1 MEESSMLKALRKH
14 LANQTP
20 EERTEMIEHFRDK
33 TPKGW
38 NSIEDYLPMMKIKDL
53 MQGYSVF
60 KVRNTSGEEF
70 KSCVADHNTWYYRA
84 KDDGIT
90 EWFNE

>member
-14 LANQTP
+14 LAEQTP
-20 EERTEMIEHFRDK
+20 EERAEMIEHFRDK

-38 NSIEDYLPMMKIKDL
+38 NSIEDYLPMMDIKDL
-53 MQGYSVF
+53 MQGYSIF
-60 KVRNTSGEEF
+60 KVRNASGEEF
-70 KSCVADHNTWYYRA
+70 ESCVADHNTWYYRA
-84 KDDGIT
+84 KDEGIT